1 MEKKNVSLEFLHP
14 RQQNIKK
21 KEKKEKKKG
30 NQLEKKNR
38 IVLHFLST
46 FFSFSLLS
54 MFPHF
59 KSYAKSMIQH
69 Y

>member
-54 MFPHF
+54 MFPYF
-59 KSYAKSMIQH
+59 KSYVKSMIQH